1 VNARRFRASGVAV
14 GFASGLSCQYGRA
27 MNDVVAGEI
36 DSDLV
41 RQSPKFVAEERLIVK
56 AAYRVIGKAPGRA
69 SSVQEILDEAGLSTR
84 AFYRHFRSKDE
95 LIASMYRTASQRVS
109 EELAATTA
117 LAGGPV
123 EAFTAWVDGLL
134 AVAYNPKRAA
144 HGRVLS
150 SVEAL
155 SSTGIAAARIE
166 GELANEA
173 ILISILQAGK
183 NSGDFPNVDPVEDA
197 RAISS
202 VVHRLVGARIAGES
216 GPAWDEARE
225 HTVKLFLRAFR

>member
-1 VNARRFRASGVAV
+1 
-14 GFASGLSCQYGRA
+14 
-27 MNDVVAGEI
+27 MNDVATGEI

-109 EELAATTA
+109 DELAATTA

-183 NSGDFPNVDPVEDA
+183 NSGDFPSVEPLEDA

-216 GPAWDEARE
+216 GPAWGDARE